1 MKTIW
6 QLFFTFLKIGTFT
19 FGGGLVMLP
28 VIRVEAVTLKGWMTD
43 SEIAD
48 CFAIAQ
54 SLPGVLAVNASIYI
68 GNKVKGISGAL
79 AAALGVTLPAF
90 VSIILVLIFLK
101 NYSGNVYVMGA
112 FEGIKAATVGLILVT
127 AYSMGKV
134 ILKGKLAYLIAAVSL
149 FIIVVLQV
157 SAVWAIVFGGLSGLT
172 AYLLVRR
179 ANHA

>member
-1 MKTIW
+1 
-6 QLFFTFLKIGTFT
+6 
-19 FGGGLVMLP
+19 MLP

-43 SEIAD
+43 SEIVD

-68 GNKVKGISGAL
+68 GNKVKGIFGAL

-90 VSIILVLIFLK
+90 ISIILVLIFLK
-101 NYSGNVYVMGA
+101 NYSGNVYVQGA

-134 ILKGKLAYLIAAVSL
+134 ILKGWLANLIAAVSL
-149 FIIVVLQV
+149 IFIVVLQV

-172 AYLLVRR
+172 SYLIVRR
-179 ANHA
+179 ADHA